1 MKEKLSKVKNKL
13 LVLLAMLTITGAN
26 VVPSTIAMAES
37 LDNTEQVDY
46 SSDVEEKK
54 IPEESTESS
63 SKVNEST
70 TVESTQNTQT
80 ELDKTIGESMNS
92 NDSPIDSTIN
102 SSESINTEATEETHE
117 KAERTGEELANR
129 DNPTDVQGLTD
140 NEIISLAKYLYGD
153 YAEKDSA
160 FGMSVKNDKGESI
173 EIPFERRT
181 WLARSIGTEGNPVYA
196 RYDVSK
202 GAWSAWGDFYQPL
215 YIDGKLA
222 YCVEPGVVFVPG
234 SGFTQQTTF
243 NGMTPIQSEAI
254 NTVMNF
260 GAKKGDS
267 GEYIFA
273 TNMYIWEKLGWSVST
288 SLPGY
293 ANYKQQIENNIANF
307 RIKPSFHKNT
317 YNVKVGETLNITDT
331 NGVLN
336 NFSIKNNLNAKVEKK
351 GNVLEITP
359 NANSKSGDLDL
370 FRNTFYTDSQLFWV
384 KPGSQAVS
392 TGGSGDPTVGF
403 VKINVIKNGHA
414 QVKKIDKTTG
424 APLAGAV
431 FKFTN
436 LSTNETK
443 EITSNAQGIAQWN
456 DLLAETKVK
465 IEEIKAP
472 NGYVLNKT
480 AQTVTIKPNET
491 VSVTLDNKE
500 QVGKITL
507 YKEDKETGK
516 QPQGSA
522 TLEGAVYGLFETNG
536 KKIKEVTLKKS
547 GEKVTGSFENIK
559 IMHDYYVQ
567 EVKAPNGYNLD
578 NTKYPVNLAYAGQD
592 KEIALKELTVK
603 DQVIK
608 GGIELIKIGNKPLIP
623 MTISDILADRSNIK
637 PPLEGVEFTITSKTT
652 KKPVTVLT
660 TDKEGKAATGKI
672 LPYDSYILTETKP
685 PAGYLPI
692 EPVEFT
698 ISEEDQKFFWVLEN
712 KIIEAQLHLVKVD
725 AETGERIPMRDTSFK
740 IWDTWANEGEGA
752 YVTMRVPNSLESS
765 DTFKTNEQGEFV
777 TTDSLAYGVDRYELR
792 EVRAPDGYL
801 LATEPLIFSVTEKDA
816 GEIITILFKNTPQKG
831 QVKLHKTGEMGLSF
845 TETESEYG
853 QITEIQFE
861 QQDLANAEFTIRAR
875 EEIKTPDGTV
885 RLEKGEYVQKD
896 GEMLVLKTNEFGEA
910 LSEPNLYIG
919 QYEFIEIS
927 APNGFVLI
935 KEPIPF
941 DIQYEGQLVEVSSTT
956 VSIENELQ
964 AFNVYGYKK
973 QEVITDWTEGEP
985 IIDLEDAKNGQVFG
999 LFVGESGLAI
1009 GDQLLPEGTALGYS
1023 EVEDGIVAFEAMKL
1037 PNQEVDLYLQ
1047 EVYAGKDHVLDPTK
1061 YMFQYVPSTNE
1072 QAHTLHVFSDKTL
1085 VNKEIH
1091 TQIERK
1097 EIVNPLAK
1105 ASVELTKVDN
1115 LGNKPLEGVSF
1126 DLVRLEEEQEII
1138 IASYKTDK
1146 DGKITIKDLPTG
1158 NYVFKETKP
1167 LQYYNPNNG
1176 DLHFEITPDTDGTT
1190 LTLKAINER
1199 QPLLITTLLAT
1210 VDGKKEINPHV
1221 DNILRDKVSIKRAEK
1236 GHMYY
1241 VESAYVDPQTKKVLA
1256 KDQSTYMAKNES
1268 DTFFVDFNLKK
1279 DTMKDG
1285 QKGVAT
1291 HYIYYDKEKTKL
1303 VGEET
1308 DLTNIDQT
1316 VVAKAPKSPLPKA
1329 GTINNIWLTVCGFV
1343 LLVGAFVLYFINK
1356 KTKNIT

>member
-1 MKEKLSKVKNKL
+1 MKFKKICTIIALFLLGIQTMLPVVQVFTVEAIEQTPTITREMKSENSSIKSDEEKTTESTINTKMSENIDQSEEDMDIVKGETNDPIDKSEGESNRLYSENELSYTL
-13 LVLLAMLTITGAN
+13 LVGNETDEIKEELLNFMNTHIQEIQAIRGASFNAHVGYTASNANLYEFTPVDSPLYLRDSLQERAGITISIVQQFNVNWHVRMPASGLETWGSVYDQMATPDGKPLFCIEPGILVNGTGGYNQTVLPNQITKRMQQGA
-26 VVPSTIAMAES
+26 TIGF
-37 LDNTEQVDY
+37 
-46 SSDVEEKK
+46 
-54 IPEESTESS
+54 
-63 SKVNEST
+63 
-70 TVESTQNTQT
+70 TQNRDIAHYWNTQT
-80 ELDKTIGESMNS
+80 FLWDELGVQWIENSGRNQTIQNE
-92 NDSPIDSTIN
+92 
-102 SSESINTEATEETHE
+102 INT
-117 KAERTGEELANR
+117 GIAN
-129 DNPTDVQGLTD
+129 
-140 NEIISLAKYLYGD
+140 LAKRPSFNNQQVTL
-153 YAEKDSA
+153 K
-160 FGMSVKNDKGESI
+160 VGESI
-173 EIPFERRT
+173 TLTDSNGVFKDYEKMSSNTSGVKVERNGNQLKLTATSTSNENGEISFLRYSQDPNN
-181 WLARSIGTEGNPVYA
+181 IVYA
-196 RYDVSK
+196 
-202 GAWSAWGDFYQPL
+202 
-215 YIDGKLA
+215 
-222 YCVEPGVVFVPG
+222 
-234 SGFTQQTTF
+234 
-243 NGMTPIQSEAI
+243 
-254 NTVMNF
+254 
-260 GAKKGDS
+260 
-267 GEYIFA
+267 
-273 TNMYIWEKLGWSVST
+273 
-288 SLPGY
+288 
-293 ANYKQQIENNIANF
+293 
-307 RIKPSFHKNT
+307 
-317 YNVKVGETLNITDT
+317 
-331 NGVLN
+331 
-336 NFSIKNNLNAKVEKK
+336 
-351 GNVLEITP
+351 
-359 NANSKSGDLDL
+359 
-370 FRNTFYTDSQLFWV
+370 
-384 KPGSQAVS
+384 KPGSQAVAVL
-392 TGGSGDPTVGF
+392 GDPDRARISIP
-403 VKINVIKNGHA
+403 VKVIKNGHA

-507 YKEDKETGK
+507 FKEDKETGK

-578 NTKYPVNLAYAGQD
+578 TTKYPVNLAYAGQD

-623 MTISDILADRSNIK
+623 TTILDILADRSNIK

-692 EPVEFT
+692 EPIEFT

-752 YVTMRVPNSLESS
+752 YVTMRVPNSLETS
-765 DTFKTNEQGEFV
+765 DTFRTNEQGEFV

-845 TETESEYG
+845 SETESEYG

-919 QYEFIEIS
+919 QYEFLEIS

-935 KEPIPF
+935 KDPIPF
-941 DIQYEGQLVEVSSTT
+941 DIE
-956 VSIENELQ
+956 
-964 AFNVYGYKK
+964 
-973 QEVITDWTEGEP
+973 
-985 IIDLEDAKNGQVFG
+985 
-999 LFVGESGLAI
+999 
-1009 GDQLLPEGTALGYS
+1009 
-1023 EVEDGIVAFEAMKL
+1023 
-1037 PNQEVDLYLQ
+1037 
-1047 EVYAGKDHVLDPTK
+1047 
-1061 YMFQYVPSTNE
+1061 
-1072 QAHTLHVFSDKTL
+1072 
-1085 VNKEIH
+1085 
-1091 TQIERK
+1091 
-1097 EIVNPLAK
+1097 
-1105 ASVELTKVDN
+1105 
-1115 LGNKPLEGVSF
+1115 
-1126 DLVRLEEEQEII
+1126 
-1138 IASYKTDK
+1138 
-1146 DGKITIKDLPTG
+1146 
-1158 NYVFKETKP
+1158 
-1167 LQYYNPNNG
+1167 
-1176 DLHFEITPDTDGTT
+1176 
-1190 LTLKAINER
+1190 
-1199 QPLLITTLLAT
+1199 
-1210 VDGKKEINPHV
+1210 
-1221 DNILRDKVSIKRAEK
+1221 
-1236 GHMYY
+1236 
-1241 VESAYVDPQTKKVLA
+1241 
-1256 KDQSTYMAKNES
+1256 
-1268 DTFFVDFNLKK
+1268 
-1279 DTMKDG
+1279 
-1285 QKGVAT
+1285 
-1291 HYIYYDKEKTKL
+1291 
-1303 VGEET
+1303 
-1308 DLTNIDQT
+1308 
-1316 VVAKAPKSPLPKA
+1316 
-1329 GTINNIWLTVCGFV
+1329 
-1343 LLVGAFVLYFINK
+1343 
-1356 KTKNIT
+1356 

>member
-1 MKEKLSKVKNKL
+1 MKFKKICTIIALFLLGIQTMLPVVQVFTVEAIEQTPTITREMKSENSSVKSDEEKTTESTINTKMSENIDQSEEDMDIVKGETNDPIDKSEGESNRLYSENELSYTL
-13 LVLLAMLTITGAN
+13 LVGNETDEIKEELLNFMNTHIQEIQAIRGASFNAHVGYTASNANLYEFTPVDSPLYLRDSLQERAGITISIVQQFNVNWHVRMPASGLETWGSVYDQMATPDGKPLFCIEPGILVNGTGGYNQTVLPNQITKRMQQGA
-26 VVPSTIAMAES
+26 TIGF
-37 LDNTEQVDY
+37 
-46 SSDVEEKK
+46 
-54 IPEESTESS
+54 
-63 SKVNEST
+63 
-70 TVESTQNTQT
+70 TQNRDIAHYWNTQT
-80 ELDKTIGESMNS
+80 FLWDELGVQWIENSGRNQTIQNE
-92 NDSPIDSTIN
+92 
-102 SSESINTEATEETHE
+102 INT
-117 KAERTGEELANR
+117 GIAN
-129 DNPTDVQGLTD
+129 
-140 NEIISLAKYLYGD
+140 LAKRPSFNNQQVTL
-153 YAEKDSA
+153 K
-160 FGMSVKNDKGESI
+160 VGESI
-173 EIPFERRT
+173 TLTDSNGVFKDYEKMSSNTSGVKVERNGNQLKLTATSTSNENGEISFLRYSQDPNN
-181 WLARSIGTEGNPVYA
+181 IVYA
-196 RYDVSK
+196 
-202 GAWSAWGDFYQPL
+202 
-215 YIDGKLA
+215 
-222 YCVEPGVVFVPG
+222 
-234 SGFTQQTTF
+234 
-243 NGMTPIQSEAI
+243 
-254 NTVMNF
+254 
-260 GAKKGDS
+260 
-267 GEYIFA
+267 
-273 TNMYIWEKLGWSVST
+273 
-288 SLPGY
+288 
-293 ANYKQQIENNIANF
+293 
-307 RIKPSFHKNT
+307 
-317 YNVKVGETLNITDT
+317 
-331 NGVLN
+331 
-336 NFSIKNNLNAKVEKK
+336 
-351 GNVLEITP
+351 
-359 NANSKSGDLDL
+359 
-370 FRNTFYTDSQLFWV
+370 
-384 KPGSQAVS
+384 KPGSQAVAVL
-392 TGGSGDPTVGF
+392 GDPDRARISIP
-403 VKINVIKNGHA
+403 VKVIKNGHA

-507 YKEDKETGK
+507 FKEDKETGK

-578 NTKYPVNLAYAGQD
+578 TTKYPVNLAYAGQD

-623 MTISDILADRSNIK
+623 TTILDILADRSNIK

-692 EPVEFT
+692 EPIEFT

-752 YVTMRVPNSLESS
+752 YVTMRVPNSLETS

-845 TETESEYG
+845 SETESEYG

-861 QQDLANAEFTIRAR
+861 QKDLANAEFTIRAR

-919 QYEFIEIS
+919 QYEFLEIS

-935 KEPIPF
+935 KDPIPF
-941 DIQYEGQLVEVSSTT
+941 DIEYEGQLVEVSSTT

-985 IIDLEDAKNGQVFG
+985 IIDLENAKNGQVFG
-999 LFVGESGLAI
+999 LFIGESGLAI

-1072 QAHTLHVFSDKTL
+1072 QSHTLHVFSDKTL

-1091 TQIERK
+1091 TQIKRK

-1126 DLVRLEEEQEII
+1126 DLVRLEEEQE
-1138 IASYKTDK
+1138 
-1146 DGKITIKDLPTG
+1146 
-1158 NYVFKETKP
+1158 
-1167 LQYYNPNNG
+1167 
-1176 DLHFEITPDTDGTT
+1176 
-1190 LTLKAINER
+1190 
-1199 QPLLITTLLAT
+1199 
-1210 VDGKKEINPHV
+1210 
-1221 DNILRDKVSIKRAEK
+1221 
-1236 GHMYY
+1236 
-1241 VESAYVDPQTKKVLA
+1241 
-1256 KDQSTYMAKNES
+1256 
-1268 DTFFVDFNLKK
+1268 
-1279 DTMKDG
+1279 
-1285 QKGVAT
+1285 
-1291 HYIYYDKEKTKL
+1291 
-1303 VGEET
+1303 
-1308 DLTNIDQT
+1308 
-1316 VVAKAPKSPLPKA
+1316 
-1329 GTINNIWLTVCGFV
+1329 
-1343 LLVGAFVLYFINK
+1343 
-1356 KTKNIT
+1356 

>member
-1 MKEKLSKVKNKL
+1 MKLKKIWTIVALFL
-13 LVLLAMLTITGAN
+13 LGVQSMVPVTQVFAMDKAVSTSETIG
-26 VVPSTIAMAES
+26 STTSTENQEQSTVQTTAES
-37 LDNTEQVDY
+37 QDSEKVIDSTDDRVQTKSDN
-46 SSDVEEKK
+46 EEK
-54 IPEESTESS
+54 
-63 SKVNEST
+63 
-70 TVESTQNTQT
+70 
-80 ELDKTIGESMNS
+80 IGESQNS
-92 NDSPIDSTIN
+92 NDSPVD
-102 SSESINTEATEETHE
+102 H
-117 KAERTGEELANR
+117 
-129 DNPTDVQGLTD
+129 TD
-140 NEIISLAKYLYGD
+140 N
-153 YAEKDSA
+153 
-160 FGMSVKNDKGESI
+160 DKIYSD
-173 EIPFERRT
+173 
-181 WLARSIGTEGNPVYA
+181 N
-196 RYDVSK
+196 
-202 GAWSAWGDFYQPL
+202 
-215 YIDGKLA
+215 KLA
-222 YCVEPGVVFVPG
+222 YTKLKGNEDTNTKAELVSFMNAHIDEIQAIRGASYNAHVGYTASNGVLYEFIPAESTVQLRRSLEARAGITIKVVQQFNVNWHILMPNTGLETWGATFDEMATPDGKPLFCIEPGILVNGFDGYTQTVLPEQITKRMQQGASVGYTKTKDIPHYWNTQTFLWTELGVQWIEN
-234 SGFTQQTTF
+234 SGVNQS
-243 NGMTPIQSEAI
+243 IQNEI
-254 NTVMNF
+254 NT
-260 GAKKGDS
+260 G
-267 GEYIFA
+267 
-273 TNMYIWEKLGWSVST
+273 
-288 SLPGY
+288 
-293 ANYKQQIENNIANF
+293 IANLAK
-307 RIKPSFHKNT
+307 RPSFN
-317 YNVKVGETLNITDT
+317 NQEVILKVGESVTLTDS
-331 NGVLN
+331 NGVFKDYEKMSSN
-336 NFSIKNNLNAKVEKK
+336 TSGVKVERNGNQLKLTATATSNESGTVNFKK
-351 GNVLEITP
+351 YSVEPVSI
-359 NANSKSGDLDL
+359 A
-370 FRNTFYTDSQLFWV
+370 YV
-384 KPGSQAVS
+384 KPGSQAVAWLM
-392 TGGSGDPTVGF
+392 DPDNAL
-403 VKINVIKNGHA
+403 VKLNIKVIKNGHA

-480 AQTVTIKPNET
+480 SQTVTIKPNET

-507 YKEDKETGK
+507 FKEDKETGK
-516 QPQGSA
+516 QPQGST
-522 TLEGAVYGLFETNG
+522 TLEGAVYGLFETND

-637 PPLEGVEFTITSKTT
+637 PPLEGVEFTVTSKTT

-685 PAGYLPI
+685 PEGYLPI

-752 YVTMRVPNSLESS
+752 YVTMRVPNSLETS

-853 QITEIQFE
+853 QITEIQFK

-885 RLEKGEYVQKD
+885 RLEKGEYVKKD

-941 DIQYEGQLVEVSSTT
+941 DIEYEGQLVEVSSTT
-956 VSIENELQ
+956 VSIENKLQ

-985 IIDLEDAKNGQVFG
+985 IIDLENAKNGQVFG

-1091 TQIERK
+1091 TKIGRK

-1126 DLVRLEEEQEII
+1126 DLIRLEEDQEIF

-1158 NYVFKETKP
+1158 NYVFKETKS
-1167 LQYYNPNNG
+1167 LQYYNPNNE

-1256 KDQSTYMAKNES
+1256 KDQSTYTAKNES

-1308 DLTNIDQT
+1308 DLTNMDQT
-1316 VVAKAPKSPLPKA
+1316 VVAKAPKPLLPKA
-1329 GTINNIWLTVCGFV
+1329 GTSNNVWLTVCGFI
-1343 LLVGAFVLYFINK
+1343 LLAGAFVLYFINK

>member
-1 MKEKLSKVKNKL
+1 MKFKKICTIIALFLLGIQTILPVVQVLTVEAIEQIPTITREMKSENSSIKSDEEKTTESTINTKMSENIDQSEEDMDIVKGETNAPIGKSEGESNRLYSENELSYTL
-13 LVLLAMLTITGAN
+13 LVGNETDEIKEELLNFMNTHIQEIQAIRGASFNAHVGYTASNANLYEFIPVDSPMYLRDSLQERAGITISIVQQFNVNWHIRMPASGLETWGSVYDQMATPDGKPLFCIEPGILVN
-26 VVPSTIAMAES
+26 GIDGYTQTVVPSQITTRMKQGATIGF
-37 LDNTEQVDY
+37 
-46 SSDVEEKK
+46 
-54 IPEESTESS
+54 
-63 SKVNEST
+63 
-70 TVESTQNTQT
+70 TQNRDIAHYWNTQT
-80 ELDKTIGESMNS
+80 FLWDELGVQWIENSGRNQTIQNE
-92 NDSPIDSTIN
+92 
-102 SSESINTEATEETHE
+102 INT
-117 KAERTGEELANR
+117 G
-129 DNPTDVQGLTD
+129 
-140 NEIISLAKYLYGD
+140 ISNLSKRPSFNNQQVTL
-153 YAEKDSA
+153 K
-160 FGMSVKNDKGESI
+160 VGESI
-173 EIPFERRT
+173 TLTDSNGVFKDYAKMSSNTSGVKVEHK
-181 WLARSIGTEGNPVYA
+181 GNQLKITA
-196 RYDVSK
+196 TSDSK
-202 GAWSAWGDFYQPL
+202 E
-215 YIDGKLA
+215 DGKISFQRYNL
-222 YCVEPGVVFVPG
+222 EP
-234 SGFTQQTTF
+234 
-243 NGMTPIQSEAI
+243 I
-254 NTVMNF
+254 
-260 GAKKGDS
+260 
-267 GEYIFA
+267 
-273 TNMYIWEKLGWSVST
+273 
-288 SLPGY
+288 
-293 ANYKQQIENNIANF
+293 NIA
-307 RIKPSFHKNT
+307 
-317 YNVKVGETLNITDT
+317 Y
-331 NGVLN
+331 
-336 NFSIKNNLNAKVEKK
+336 
-351 GNVLEITP
+351 
-359 NANSKSGDLDL
+359 
-370 FRNTFYTDSQLFWV
+370 V
-384 KPGSQAVS
+384 KPGSQAIAVLH
-392 TGGSGDPTVGF
+392 DPDMARINIP
-403 VKINVIKNGHA
+403 VKVIKSGHA

-623 MTISDILADRSNIK
+623 TTSLDILADRSNIK
-637 PPLEGVEFTITSKTT
+637 PPLEGVEFTVTSKTT

-752 YVTMRVPNSLESS
+752 YVTMRVPNSLETS
-765 DTFKTNEQGEFV
+765 DTFKTNEQGGFV
-777 TTDSLAYGVDRYELR
+777 TTDSLAYGVDRYQLR

-853 QITEIQFE
+853 QITEIQFG

-919 QYEFIEIS
+919 QYEFVEIS

-941 DIQYEGQLVEVSSTT
+941 DIEYEGQLVEVSSTT
-956 VSIENELQ
+956 VSIENKLQ

-1091 TQIERK
+1091 TKIERK

-1126 DLVRLEEEQEII
+1126 DLIRLEEDQEIF

-1167 LQYYNPNNG
+1167 LQYYNPNNE
-1176 DLHFEITPDTDGTT
+1176 DLHFEIAPDTDGTT

-1236 GHMYY
+1236 GHIYY

-1256 KDQSTYMAKNES
+1256 KDQSTYTAKNES
-1268 DTFFVDFNLKK
+1268 DTFFVDFKLKK

-1308 DLTNIDQT
+1308 DLTNMDQT
-1316 VVAKAPKSPLPKA
+1316 VVAKAPKPLLPKA
-1329 GTINNIWLTVCGFV
+1329 GTSNNVWLTVCGFI
-1343 LLVGAFVLYFINK
+1343 LLAGAFVLYFINK

>member
-1 MKEKLSKVKNKL
+1 MRFKKIWTVMALLLLMIQTLIPLGQVFYAESVGMTPSITSEVESEMSSKKLDEEKTTESTINTKMSENSDQSKEDRDIVKGETNAPIDKSEGESNKL
-13 LVLLAMLTITGAN
+13 YSENELSYTLLVGNETDEIKEELLNFMNTHIQEIQAIRGASFNAHVGYTASNSNLYEFIPVDSPMYLRDSLQERAGITISIVQQFNVNWHVRMPASGLETWGSVYDQMATPDGKPLFCIEPGILVNGTGGYN
-26 VVPSTIAMAES
+26 QTVLPSQITKRMQQGATIGF
-37 LDNTEQVDY
+37 
-46 SSDVEEKK
+46 
-54 IPEESTESS
+54 
-63 SKVNEST
+63 
-70 TVESTQNTQT
+70 TQNRDIAHYWNTQT
-80 ELDKTIGESMNS
+80 FLWDELGVQWIENSGRNQTIQ
-92 NDSPIDSTIN
+92 ND
-102 SSESINTEATEETHE
+102 INT
-117 KAERTGEELANR
+117 GIAN
-129 DNPTDVQGLTD
+129 
-140 NEIISLAKYLYGD
+140 LAKRPSFNNQQVTL
-153 YAEKDSA
+153 K
-160 FGMSVKNDKGESI
+160 VGESI
-173 EIPFERRT
+173 TLTDSNGVFKDYEKMSSNTSGVKVERN
-181 WLARSIGTEGNPVYA
+181 GNQLKLTA
-196 RYDVSK
+196 LTSSSETGNVSFK
-202 GAWSAWGDFYQPL
+202 KYS
-215 YIDGKLA
+215 
-222 YCVEPGVVFVPG
+222 VEPN
-234 SGFTQQTTF
+234 S
-243 NGMTPIQSEAI
+243 
-254 NTVMNF
+254 
-260 GAKKGDS
+260 
-267 GEYIFA
+267 
-273 TNMYIWEKLGWSVST
+273 
-288 SLPGY
+288 
-293 ANYKQQIENNIANF
+293 IA
-307 RIKPSFHKNT
+307 
-317 YNVKVGETLNITDT
+317 YVKD
-331 NGVLN
+331 
-336 NFSIKNNLNAKVEKK
+336 
-351 GNVLEITP
+351 
-359 NANSKSGDLDL
+359 
-370 FRNTFYTDSQLFWV
+370 
-384 KPGSQAVS
+384 GSQAL
-392 TGGSGDPTVGF
+392 GLLMDPDNSL
-403 VKINVIKNGHA
+403 VKLSVNVIKNGNA

-436 LSTNETK
+436 LSTNKTK

-637 PPLEGVEFTITSKTT
+637 PPLEGVEFTVTSKTT

-692 EPVEFT
+692 EPIEFT

-725 AETGERIPMRDTSFK
+725 AETGERIHMRDTSFK

-752 YVTMRVPNSLESS
+752 YVKMRVPNSLETS

-801 LATEPLIFSVTEKDA
+801 LATEPLFFSVTEKDA

-845 TETESEYG
+845 SETESEYG

-935 KEPIPF
+935 KDPIPF
-941 DIQYEGQLVEVSSTT
+941 DIKYEGQLVEVSSTT

-1037 PNQEVDLYLQ
+1037 PNQEIDLYLQ

-1072 QAHTLHVFSDKTL
+1072 QEHTLHVFSDKTL

-1167 LQYYNPNNG
+1167 LQYYNPNNE

-1256 KDQSTYMAKNES
+1256 KDQSTYTAKNES
-1268 DTFFVDFNLKK
+1268 ETFFVDFNLKK

-1308 DLTNIDQT
+1308 DLTNMDQT
-1316 VVAKAPKSPLPKA
+1316 VVAKAPKPPLPKA
-1329 GTINNIWLTVCGFV
+1329 GTSNNVWLTVCGFV
-1343 LLVGAFVLYFINK
+1343 LLAGAFVLYFINK
-1356 KTKNIT
+1356 KTKNII

>member
-1 MKEKLSKVKNKL
+1 MKFKKICTIIALFLLGIQTMLPVVQVLAVEVIEQIPTITREMKSENSSIKSDEEKTIESTINTKISENSDQSEGDMDIVKGERNPPIDKSEGESNKL
-13 LVLLAMLTITGAN
+13 YSKNELSYTLLVGNETDEIKEELLNFMNTHIQEIQAIRGASFNAHVGYTASNANLYEFIPVDSPMYLRDSLQERAGITISIVQQFNVNWHIRMPASGLETWGSVYDQMATPDGKPLFCIEPGILVN
-26 VVPSTIAMAES
+26 GIYGYTQTVVPSQITTRMKQGATIGF
-37 LDNTEQVDY
+37 
-46 SSDVEEKK
+46 
-54 IPEESTESS
+54 
-63 SKVNEST
+63 
-70 TVESTQNTQT
+70 TQNRDIAHYWNTQT
-80 ELDKTIGESMNS
+80 FLWDELGVQWIENSGRNQTIQNE
-92 NDSPIDSTIN
+92 
-102 SSESINTEATEETHE
+102 INT
-117 KAERTGEELANR
+117 GIAN
-129 DNPTDVQGLTD
+129 
-140 NEIISLAKYLYGD
+140 LAKRPSFNNQQVTL
-153 YAEKDSA
+153 K
-160 FGMSVKNDKGESI
+160 VGESI
-173 EIPFERRT
+173 TLTDSNGVFKDYEKMSSNTSGVKVEHK
-181 WLARSIGTEGNPVYA
+181 GNQLKITA
-196 RYDVSK
+196 TSDSK
-202 GAWSAWGDFYQPL
+202 E
-215 YIDGKLA
+215 DGKISFQRYNL
-222 YCVEPGVVFVPG
+222 EP
-234 SGFTQQTTF
+234 
-243 NGMTPIQSEAI
+243 I
-254 NTVMNF
+254 
-260 GAKKGDS
+260 
-267 GEYIFA
+267 
-273 TNMYIWEKLGWSVST
+273 
-288 SLPGY
+288 
-293 ANYKQQIENNIANF
+293 NIA
-307 RIKPSFHKNT
+307 
-317 YNVKVGETLNITDT
+317 Y
-331 NGVLN
+331 
-336 NFSIKNNLNAKVEKK
+336 
-351 GNVLEITP
+351 
-359 NANSKSGDLDL
+359 
-370 FRNTFYTDSQLFWV
+370 V
-384 KPGSQAVS
+384 KPGSQAIAVLH
-392 TGGSGDPTVGF
+392 DPDMAR
-403 VKINVIKNGHA
+403 INIPVRVIKNGHA

-424 APLAGAV
+424 TPLAGAV

-623 MTISDILADRSNIK
+623 TTSLDILADRSNIK

-740 IWDTWANEGEGA
+740 IWDTWANEGDGA
-752 YVTMRVPNSLESS
+752 YVTMRVPNSLETS

-777 TTDSLAYGVDRYELR
+777 TTDSLAYGIDRYELR

-941 DIQYEGQLVEVSSTT
+941 DIEYEGQLVEVSSTT

-985 IIDLEDAKNGQVFG
+985 IIDLENAKNGQVFG

-1091 TQIERK
+1091 TKIARK

-1126 DLVRLEEEQEII
+1126 DLIRLEEDQEIF

-1167 LQYYNPNNG
+1167 LHYYNPNNE

-1256 KDQSTYMAKNES
+1256 KDQSTYTAKNES

-1308 DLTNIDQT
+1308 DLTNMDQT
-1316 VVAKAPKSPLPKA
+1316 VVAKAPKPLLPKA
-1329 GTINNIWLTVCGFV
+1329 GTSNNVWLMVCGFI
-1343 LLVGAFVLYFINK
+1343 LLAGAFVLYFINK